1 MQSTNQILMIRPV
14 AFTFNTQTAASNSFQ
29 KQQESNNNTQSL
41 ALVEFDE
48 MVNKLTNH
56 GVNVTIIEDTLEP
69 HKPDS
74 IFPNN
79 WISFHE
85 KGEIAVY
92 PMQAPNRRLERRF
105 DILDK
110 LGDLFDF
117 DEMQD
122 FTSAESENKFLE
134 GTGSMVLDRE
144 NKICYACLS
153 PRTDL
158 SLLEKFCANFNYKL
172 IHFIANDISGH
183 AIYHTNVVMSV
194 TSHFIIICKECIPNK
209 DELARILASTNKE
222 IIEISLAQLNQFAGN
237 VLEVLGAKNKK
248 YLVMSEQAF
257 KAFTPTQIQT
267 IEKYCSIIHSP
278 LYTIE
283 TNGGGS
289 ARCMMAEVFL
299 KAKEKSNESKQMV
312 D

>member
-14 AFTFNTQTAASNSFQ
+14 AFTFNDQTATSNSFQ
-29 KQQESNNNTQSL
+29 KQEEANSETQNL
-41 ALVEFDE
+41 ALIEFDTL
-48 MVNKLTNH
+48 VNKLMNV
-56 GVNVTIIEDTLEP
+56 GVSVTVINDTIEP

-79 WISFHE
+79 WISFHP

-92 PMQAPNRRLERRF
+92 PMMAPNRRLERRF
-105 DILDK
+105 DILDH
-110 LGDLFDF
+110 LGNTFELN
-117 DEMQD
+117 EIHD
-122 FTSAESENKFLE
+122 FTASENENKFLE

-144 NKICYACLS
+144 NKICYACIS

-158 SLLEKFCANFNYKL
+158 SLLEKFCAKLNYQL
-172 IHFIANDISGH
+172 IHFIANDILGN

-194 TSHFIIICKECIPNK
+194 TSNFIIICSECIYNK
-209 DELARILASTNKE
+209 VELTQILTSTNKQ
-222 IIEISLAQLNQFAGN
+222 IIEISLAQMNQFAGN
-237 VLEVLGAKNKK
+237 VLEVLGTGTKK

-257 KAFTPTQIQT
+257 KAFTPAQIQT
-267 IEKYCSIIHSP
+267 IEKYCSILHSP

-283 TNGGGS
+283 SNGGGS

-299 KAKEKSNESKQMV
+299 KLKDSK
-312 D
+312 

>member
-1 MQSTNQILMIRPV
+1 MHSTNHILMIRPI

-29 KQQESNNNTQSL
+29 KHDEANNETQNL
-41 ALVEFDE
+41 ALIEFDDL
-48 MVNKLTNH
+48 VNKLTNV
-56 GVNVTIIEDTLEP
+56 GVNVTVIDDTIEP

-85 KGEIAVY
+85 KGEVAVY

-110 LGDLFDF
+110 LGDLF
-117 DEMQD
+117 ELNEIQD
-122 FTSAESENKFLE
+122 YSAAENENKFLE

-144 NKICYACLS
+144 NKICYACIS
-153 PRTDL
+153 IRTDL
-158 SLLEKFCANFNYKL
+158 NLLEKFCANFNYKL
-172 IHFIANDISGH
+172 IHFIANDEFGN

-194 TSHFIIICKECIPNK
+194 TSNFIIICIECIPNK
-209 DELARILASTNKE
+209 NELTQILASTNKQ
-222 IIEISLAQLNQFAGN
+222 IIEISLAQLNQFSGN
-237 VLEVLGAKNKK
+237 VLEVLGTDNIK

-257 KAFTPTQIQT
+257 KAFTHLQIQI
-267 IEKYCSIIHSP
+267 IEKYCTILHSP

-283 TNGGGS
+283 TNGGGR

-299 KAKEKSNESKQMV
+299 KFKN
-312 D
+312 

>member
-1 MQSTNQILMIRPV
+1 MQSSNHILMISPV
-14 AFTFNTQTAASNSFQ
+14 AFTFNVQTAASNSFQ
-29 KQQESNNNTQSL
+29 KQAEANSETQHL
-41 ALVEFDE
+41 ALIEFDSL
-48 MVNKLTNH
+48 VNKLKH
-56 GVNVTIIEDTLEP
+56 VGVNVIVINDTIEA

-79 WISFHE
+79 WISFHQN
-85 KGEIAVY
+85 GEIAVY

-105 DILDK
+105 DILDQ
-110 LGDLFDF
+110 LGDTFELN
-117 DEMQD
+117 EIQD
-122 FTSAESENKFLE
+122 FTAYENENKFLE

-144 NKICYACLS
+144 HKICYACIS

-158 SLLEKFCANFNYKL
+158 SLLEKFCTKFNYQL
-172 IHFIANDISGH
+172 IYFIANDILGN

-194 TSHFIIICKECIPNK
+194 TSDFIIICKECIPNK
-209 DELARILASTNKE
+209 LELTEILASTNKQ

-237 VLEVLGAKNKK
+237 VLEVLGTDNKK

-257 KAFTPTQIQT
+257 KAYTLAQIKAFETHYT
-267 IEKYCSIIHSP
+267 ILHSP

-289 ARCMMAEVFL
+289 ARCMIAEVFL
-299 KAKEKSNESKQMV
+299 KLKDKK
-312 D
+312 

>member
-1 MQSTNQILMIRPV
+1 MQSTNHILMIRPM
-14 AFTFNTQTAASNSFQ
+14 AFSYNVQTAASNSFQ
-29 KQQESNNNTQSL
+29 KQDEASSETQNL
-41 ALVEFDE
+41 ALIEFDSL
-48 MVNKLTNH
+48 VNKLINA
-56 GVNVTIIEDTLEP
+56 GVNVTVINDTIEP

-79 WISFHE
+79 WISFHP

-105 DILDK
+105 DILDQ
-110 LGDLFDF
+110 LGNTFELN
-117 DEMQD
+117 EIHD
-122 FTSAESENKFLE
+122 FTAWEKENKFLE

-158 SLLEKFCANFNYKL
+158 SLLEKFCTKLNYQL
-172 IHFIANDISGH
+172 IHFIANDNLGN

-194 TSHFIIICKECIPNK
+194 TSDFIIICKDCIPNK
-209 DELARILASTNKE
+209 DELTQILESTNKQ
-222 IIEISLAQLNQFAGN
+222 IIEISLSQLNQFGGN
-237 VLEVLGAKNKK
+237 VLEVLGTDNKK

-257 KAFTPTQIQT
+257 KAFNTTQIQI

-283 TNGGGS
+283 TSGGGS
-289 ARCMMAEVFL
+289 ARCMIAEVFL
-299 KAKEKSNESKQMV
+299 KLKDSK
-312 D
+312 

>member
-1 MQSTNQILMIRPV
+1 MQSTNHILMIRPV
-14 AFTFNTQTAASNSFQ
+14 AFTFNAQTAASNSFQ
-29 KQQESNNNTQSL
+29 KQDEANSETQNL
-41 ALVEFDE
+41 ALIEFDSL
-48 MVNKLTNH
+48 VNKLKYV
-56 GVNVTIIEDTLEP
+56 GVNVTVINDTIEP

-79 WISFHE
+79 WISFHQN
-85 KGEIAVY
+85 GEIAVY

-105 DILDK
+105 DILDQ
-110 LGDLFDF
+110 LGDTFELN
-117 DEMQD
+117 EIQD
-122 FTSAESENKFLE
+122 FTASENENKFLE

-153 PRTDL
+153 PRTDFI
-158 SLLEKFCANFNYKL
+158 LLEKFCTIFNYQL
-172 IHFIANDISGH
+172 IHFIAKDIFGN

-194 TSHFIIICKECIPNK
+194 TSDFIIICKECIPSK
-209 DELARILASTNKE
+209 VELTQILASTNKQ

-237 VLEVLGAKNKK
+237 VLEVLGTDNKK

-257 KAFTPTQIQT
+257 KAFSPVQIQSIENFCT
-267 IEKYCSIIHSP
+267 IIYSP

-299 KAKEKSNESKQMV
+299 KVKEKK
-312 D
+312 

>member
-1 MQSTNQILMIRPV
+1 MQSTNHILMIRPV
-14 AFTFNTQTAASNSFQ
+14 AFSYNVQTAASNSFQ
-29 KQQESNNNTQSL
+29 KQDEASSETQNL
-41 ALVEFDE
+41 ALIEFDSL
-48 MVNKLTNH
+48 VNKLINV
-56 GVNVTIIEDTLEP
+56 GVNVTVINDTIEP

-79 WISFHE
+79 WISFHP

-105 DILDK
+105 DILDQ
-110 LGDLFDF
+110 LGNTFELN
-117 DEMQD
+117 EIHD
-122 FTSAESENKFLE
+122 FTAWEKENKFLE

-158 SLLEKFCANFNYKL
+158 SLLEKFCAKLNYQL
-172 IHFIANDISGH
+172 IHFIANDNCGN

-194 TSHFIIICKECIPNK
+194 TSDFIIICKDCIPNK
-209 DELARILASTNKE
+209 DELTQILESTNKQ
-222 IIEISLAQLNQFAGN
+222 IIEISLSQLNQFGGN
-237 VLEVLGAKNKK
+237 VLEVLGTDNKK

-257 KAFTPTQIQT
+257 KAFNPSQIQI

-299 KAKEKSNESKQMV
+299 KLKDSK
-312 D
+312 

>member
-1 MQSTNQILMIRPV
+1 MQSTNQLLMIRPI

-29 KQQESNNNTQSL
+29 KSNGITSETQNL
-41 ALVEFDE
+41 ALAEFDLL
-48 MVNKLTNH
+48 VKKLTEA

-85 KGEIAVY
+85 NGLIAVY

-110 LGDLFDF
+110 LGEIFELN
-117 DEMQD
+117 EIQD
-122 FTSAESENKFLE
+122 YTAAEKENQFLE

-158 SLLEKFCANFNYKL
+158 SLLEKFCADFKYKL
-172 IHFIANDISGH
+172 IHFVANDVLGN

-194 TSHFIIICKECIPNK
+194 TSDLIIICTECIPNK
-209 DELARILASTNKE
+209 KELEQILASTNKQ
-222 IIEISLAQLNQFAGN
+222 IIEISLEQLNEFAGN
-237 VLEVLGAKNKK
+237 VLEVLGADNKK

-257 KAFTPTQIQT
+257 KAFTPTQIQA
-267 IEKYCSIIHSP
+267 IEKYCNILYAP

-299 KAKEKSNESKQMV
+299 KEKVKS
-312 D
+312 

>member
-1 MQSTNQILMIRPV
+1 MQSTNHILMIRPV
-14 AFTFNTQTAASNSFQ
+14 AFTFNAQTAASNSFQ
-29 KQQESNNNTQSL
+29 KQDKANSETQNL
-41 ALVEFDE
+41 ALIEFDSL
-48 MVNKLTNH
+48 VNKLINV
-56 GVNVTIIEDTLEP
+56 GVNVTVINDTMEP

-79 WISFHE
+79 WISFHQN
-85 KGEIAVY
+85 GEIVVY

-105 DILDK
+105 DILDQ
-110 LGDLFDF
+110 LGDVFELN
-117 DEMQD
+117 EIQD
-122 FTSAESENKFLE
+122 FTASENENKFLE
-134 GTGSMVLDRE
+134 GTGSMVLDRQ

-158 SLLEKFCANFNYKL
+158 SLLEKFCTKFNYQL
-172 IHFIANDISGH
+172 IHFIANDILGN

-194 TSHFIIICKECIPNK
+194 TSDFIIICKECIPNK
-209 DELARILASTNKE
+209 VELAEILASTNKQ
-222 IIEISLAQLNQFAGN
+222 IIVISLAQLNQFAGN
-237 VLEVLGAKNKK
+237 VLEVLGTDNKK

-257 KAFTPTQIQT
+257 KAFTPIQIQT
-267 IEKYCSIIHSP
+267 IETHCTFLHSP

-299 KAKEKSNESKQMV
+299 KVKDKKQ
-312 D
+312 